1 MHEAKQRRSINQWA
15 SVMTRN
21 FVLLQDETHLPM
33 KLIFVRNRGST
44 SQSKLCFP
52 PITVFTLHLSN
63 AEASL
68 SLSLSLSLSS
78 LLFPSPYITLCQDPY
93 LILLQR
99 DSSHFPTLLNSLFYC
114 YHIRVSNTKSAH
126 LGTPSCFSTSA
137 ILFKHFIS

>member
-1 MHEAKQRRSINQWA
+1 MFILKKLICFLNNGETTMHEAKQRRSINQWA

-21 FVLLQDETHLPM
+21 FVLLQDETHLLM

-68 SLSLSLSLSS
+68 SLSLSLSY
-78 LLFPSPYITLCQDPY
+78 LFCSQ
-93 LILLQR
+93 
-99 DSSHFPTLLNSLFYC
+99 
-114 YHIRVSNTKSAH
+114 AH
-126 LGTPSCFSTSA
+126 TAPCVKTP
-137 ILFKHFIS
+137 I

>member
-21 FVLLQDETHLPM
+21 FVPLQDETHLPM

-52 PITVFTLHLSN
+52 PIT
-63 AEASL
+63 
-68 SLSLSLSLSS
+68 LSS
-78 LLFPSPYITLCQDPY
+78 LLFPSPYSTLCQDPY

-114 YHIRVSNTKSAH
+114 YRIRVSNTKSAH